1 VNLDIFSFVVGA
13 LVGLCFMWVALVLA
27 SAMDMAGRQA
37 DREPPPT
44 ASPWRE
50 ER

>member
-13 LVGLCFMWVALVLA
+13 LAGLLFMWVALVFA
-27 SAMDMAGRQA
+27 SAMDMAGREA
-37 DREPPPT
+37 DREPPP
-44 ASPWRE
+44 AGSPWRE